1 MYAKNFFNF
10 VVVELE
16 CCMLASGKKS
26 FEFKFLFSAN
36 SSLKWAIFGLCFENQ
51 LLLFKVR

>member
-1 MYAKNFFNF
+1 MDAKNFLNLM
-10 VVVELE
+10 VVELE

-36 SSLKWAIFGLCFENQ
+36 SSLKWAIFGLYFENQ
-51 LLLFKVR
+51 LLLFKMR